1 MSTRGAVVSG
11 LKARRSELAEEMA
24 QIDAVLKG
32 FGATA
37 TKQRRGSGTRSEAAK
52 KMWATRRKNAKKP
65 EQSSR
70 PRLPGS
76 TRRAVSSGGASL
88 AAAAE

>member
-37 TKQRRGSGTRSEAAK
+37 TKQRRGSSARSEGAK
-52 KMWATRRKNAKKP
+52 KMWATRRKNAKT
-65 EQSSR
+65 QSSR

-76 TRRAVSSGGASL
+76 ARRAVSSGGASL